1 MNSRQRVRIILE
13 HKIPDRV
20 PIDLG
25 SSNCTTISTIA
36 YNRLRNKLNI
46 NSGLAKMY
54 DFNMQLAYPEK
65 EVLDLLHV
73 DIIDGGQNFLKSPN
87 NWREWK
93 LNDGS
98 KCLIPK
104 YLNVDIDKNETVLL
118 KDKDGSILGIKP
130 KSSLYVDQSYW
141 VWKNLPNIPDSIS
154 EKDLQKHNWA
164 VPIPPYHL
172 DIFDEKQFQLFVQN
186 IKKLYEET
194 EYSISLTLW
203 CGIIEVGYFLRGFD
217 NFLCDVYLEPKRVF
231 KLLEIL
237 TESYMKLIEKTID
250 GVGNYVDILGFGD
263 DFSGEDRM
271 FFPPEVIKKMF
282 IPYYKKM
289 WNYIHEKSSCK
300 VFFHSCGALRYAIPL
315 LIDAGMDILNPVQT
329 SAAGMDPE
337 ILKKEFGKYLIFW
350 GGGVDTRKVLPS
362 KTPEEVKNDV
372 KKRIEIFS
380 KNGGFV
386 FNPIHNILA
395 DVPPENIVACYEA
408 AYNYGLY

>member
-13 HKIPDRV
+13 HEIPDRI

-25 SSNCTTISTIA
+25 ATNCTSISTIA

-46 NSGLAKMY
+46 NNGLAKMY
-54 DFNMQLAYPEK
+54 DFIMQLAYPEK

-104 YLNVDIDKNETVLL
+104 YLNVDIDKNGNVLL
-118 KDKDGSILGIKP
+118 KDKDDSILGIQP

-141 VWKNLPNIPDSIS
+141 VWKNLPNIPDSID
-154 EKDLQKHNWA
+154 KRDLQKHSWA
-164 VPIPPYHL
+164 TPVPPYHL
-172 DIFDEKQFQLFVQN
+172 DIFNEKQFQLFINN
-186 IKKLYEET
+186 IKRLYEET
-194 EYSISLTLW
+194 EYSISLIL
-203 CGIIEVGYFLRGFD
+203 GGSLVEFGFFLRGFD

-231 KLLEIL
+231 RLLEML
-237 TESYMKLIEKTID
+237 TEGYMKLIKRTID
-250 GVGNYVDILGFGD
+250 GVGNYVDILFFGD

-271 FFPPEVIKKMF
+271 FFSPEVIKKMF

-300 VFFHSCGALRYAIPL
+300 VFFHSCGALYEAIPL
-315 LIDAGMDILNPVQT
+315 LIDAGMDILNPIQT
-329 SAAGMDPE
+329 SAVGMDPE

-350 GGGVDTRKVLPS
+350 GGGVDTKRILPT
-362 KTPEEVKNDV
+362 KTPEEVRNDV
-372 KKRIEIFS
+372 KKRIGIFG

-395 DVPPENIVACYEA
+395 DVPPENIIAAYEA
-408 AYNYGLY
+408 AYKYGLY